1 MDALGILQRLGQG
14 RLIEEL
20 ADALVSVADEVVA
33 TGKGGSVTLTLT
45 LSTREQ
51 GDAMVQI
58 EEKIARKTPTKA
70 ARGAFLFAVHG
81 ELHAQDPRQ
90 TRMSFREV
98 DRPTPDQRELDDV
111 APTVREAN

>member
-1 MDALGILQRLGQG
+1 MDALSILQRIGQG

-20 ADALVSVADEVVA
+20 AEALAGVADEVVA
-33 TGKGGSVTLTLT
+33 SGKPGAVTLSLK

-58 EEKIARKTPTKA
+58 EEKIARKVPSRA
-70 ARGAFLFAVHG
+70 ARGAFLYAVHG

-90 TRMSFREV
+90 ARMPFREV
-98 DRPTPDQRELDDV
+98 DRPEAQERLVDATP
-111 APTVREAN
+111 ATREA